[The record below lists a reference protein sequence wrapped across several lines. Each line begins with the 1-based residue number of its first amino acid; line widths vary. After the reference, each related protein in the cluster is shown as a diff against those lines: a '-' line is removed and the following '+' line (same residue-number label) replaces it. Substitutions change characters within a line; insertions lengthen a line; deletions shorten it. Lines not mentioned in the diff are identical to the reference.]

1 VPDDVK
7 KRLFFLQSDNE
18 LLGEVQARF
27 EQSEGF
33 LVGKIKKLETEN
45 NILKERVAER
55 DAEIKVIKRDRNE
68 IINISIEN

>member
-1 VPDDVK
+1 MPDEIK

-18 LLGEVQARF
+18 LMDEIQAKF

-33 LVGKIKKLETEN
+33 LLAKIKKLESEN
-45 NILKERVAER
+45 NVLKEKVAER

-68 IINISIEN
+68 IINISVEN